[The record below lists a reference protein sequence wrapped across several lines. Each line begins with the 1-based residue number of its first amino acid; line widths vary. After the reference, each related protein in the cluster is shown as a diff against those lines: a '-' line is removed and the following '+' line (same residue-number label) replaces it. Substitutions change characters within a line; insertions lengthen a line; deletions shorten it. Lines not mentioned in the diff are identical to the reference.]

1 MAVVGS
7 AGVIG
12 HIHVDEIVELESTVL
27 AGVQDVNQ
35 VGARGQA
42 EELGVKYYE
51 TLDDLLGDP
60 GVDAISI
67 ATPHPLH
74 HEDALKAFEAGKHV
88 LSEKPIAESP
98 SKADEMVEAAREAG
112 LTLGV
117 VFQQRFRPE
126 VVRMHQ
132 MLQEG
137 AVGRIYRTSLVV
149 HNYRSQGYY
158 DSAAW
163 RGTWAGEGGGVLM
176 NQAPHFL
183 DMFQWLCGMP
193 ATVQGTVANL
203 MHDIEVEDSATAV
216 LEYADGARGT
226 IHCDTVQ
233 TPSIQLVEVW
243 GDKGA
248 LLLRDNKLTY
258 QHFETPLREFSD
270 ADKAGSSKGPE
281 ARMEAIKVE
290 DRPAVH
296 GDAVDDFARALMEG
310 RDPSGPGAEGVRSL
324 ELAAAIIL
332 SGCRRERGDLP
343 VDRQAYDD
351 LLSELRER
359 RGLLQGRVRV
369 MGEPG
374 DFAGDV

>member
-1 MAVVGS
+1 VDQIRMAVVGS

-12 HIHVDEIVELESTVL
+12 HTHVDEIVEMESTVL

-42 EELGVKYYE
+42 EELGVKYYG
-51 TLDDLLGDP
+51 TLDDLLDDRD
-60 GVDAISI
+60 VDAISV

-74 HEDALKAFEAGKHV
+74 HEVALKAFEAGKHV

-98 SKADEMVEAAREAG
+98 SKAHEMVEAARESG

-126 VVRMHQ
+126 IVRMHQ

-137 AVGRIYRTSLVV
+137 AVGRIYRTSLVF

-158 DSAAW
+158 NSAAW

-183 DMFQWLCGMP
+183 DVFQWLGGMP
-193 ATVQGTVANL
+193 AAVQGSVANL

-216 LEYADGARGT
+216 LEYKDGARGI

-233 TPSIQLVEVW
+233 TPTFQHIEVW

-258 QHFETPLREFSD
+258 QHFDTPLKESSD
-270 ADKAGSSKGPE
+270 VETGVSSKGPE
-281 ARMEAIKVE
+281 ALTEAIEVE

-296 GDAVDDFARALMEG
+296 GDAIDDFARALIEG
-310 RDPSGPGAEGVRSL
+310 RDPAVPGAEAVKSL

-332 SGCRRERGDLP
+332 SGCRRERVDLP

-359 RGLLQGRVRV
+359 KGLL
-369 MGEPG
+369 
-374 DFAGDV
+374 